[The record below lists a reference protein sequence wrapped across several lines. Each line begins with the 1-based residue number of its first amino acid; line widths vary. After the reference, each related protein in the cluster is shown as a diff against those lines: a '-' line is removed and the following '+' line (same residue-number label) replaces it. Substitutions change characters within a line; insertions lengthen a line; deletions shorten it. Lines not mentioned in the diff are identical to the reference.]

1 MCAKYLIAKA
11 AKIYFKSMKQT
22 IFKDGNPTSKIV
34 TFCKNF
40 VSFGNFLK
48 KKWTEKILNLAI
60 LC

>member
-34 TFCKNF
+34 TFCKKF
-40 VSFGNFLK
+40 VSFGNF
-48 KKWTEKILNLAI
+48 
-60 LC
+60 